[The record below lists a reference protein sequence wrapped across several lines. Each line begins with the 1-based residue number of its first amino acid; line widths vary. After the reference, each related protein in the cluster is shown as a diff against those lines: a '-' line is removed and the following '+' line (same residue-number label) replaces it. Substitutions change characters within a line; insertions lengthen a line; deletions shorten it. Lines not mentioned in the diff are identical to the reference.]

1 MFLIYACTTWRMRKA
16 GRQAEGSAG
25 SAGLISVFDFQLA
38 CLL

>member
-25 SAGLISVFDFQLA
+25 LISVFDFQLA